1 MHSWFAT
8 FLTNLA
14 LWVIKANFVYR
25 TGGQYFMEQ
34 VIGLSPACFSFLA
47 TITGSSKFHCKSV
60 LKTDIDKNCPFTSL
74 GFHFFIFSP
83 KFFQGILQ
91 FLCLKVY
98 GLIKFLYLSTK
109 KTKKFSVIWEITSQ
123 FLIKELSS
131 MWHIWMNAPA

>member
-1 MHSWFAT
+1 MSYKGKFCVPDRRTVFHGAT
-8 FLTNLA
+8 D
-14 LWVIKANFVYR
+14 R
-25 TGGQYFMEQ
+25 
-34 VIGLSPACFSFLA
+34 LSPACFSFLD

-98 GLIKFLYLSTK
+98 GLINFFL
-109 KTKKFSVIWEITSQ
+109 FVN
-123 FLIKELSS
+123 KE
-131 MWHIWMNAPA
+131 N